1 MYIGYLEDRKLLG
14 YPALKDTSRGIKLV
28 LITDST
34 VLLIRNIPLNVK
46 DKSKIIMV
54 VICLG
59 VLLVFGNAEP
69 VEAEDNW
76 FLPGAEGFCPP
87 RQTYSREFSSM
98 TIKTQENPAN
108 ENTKSFKWDRQF
120 EIGENYIIMK
130 DSQVLRKFKHA
141 FDFGVTCKPCR
152 QNFEIFKNKIIDHMK
167 NPSTVVRKGTFKKNI
182 DVTHYTDYETG
193 LNVIIRN
200 DNNEFLSCWK
210 LRDKQLKNVKNR
222 GTL

>member
-1 MYIGYLEDRKLLG
+1 MKRRFKKHRKR
-14 YPALKDTSRGIKLV
+14 LKKIFLSILIAVFLRASLV
-28 LITDST
+28 KANPI
-34 VLLIRNIPLNVK
+34 
-46 DKSKIIMV
+46 
-54 VICLG
+54 
-59 VLLVFGNAEP
+59 
-69 VEAEDNW
+69 
-76 FLPGAEGFCPP
+76 PGAEGFQPSPGRVCP
-87 RQTYSREFSSM
+87 RKQTYSREFSSM

-108 ENTKSFKWDRQF
+108 ENTKGFKWDGQF
-120 EIGENYIIMK
+120 EVGENYVIMK
-130 DSQVLRKFKHA
+130 DSQVLKKFKHA
-141 FDFGVTCKPCR
+141 YDFGVTGKPCR
-152 QNFEIFKNKIIDHMK
+152 QNFEIFKNKIMDHMK